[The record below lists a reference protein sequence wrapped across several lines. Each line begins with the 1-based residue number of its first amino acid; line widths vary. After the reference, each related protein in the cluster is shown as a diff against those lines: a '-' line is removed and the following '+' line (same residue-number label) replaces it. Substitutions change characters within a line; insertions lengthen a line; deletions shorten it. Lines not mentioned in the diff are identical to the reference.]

1 MYHSQPPNS
10 VTMWVSLMLKS
21 RAFQCSVNPRG
32 KSRPFW
38 SSYSSKYFWEFPM
51 LYLSMCPCVSLSL
64 VTRYWSSATIA
75 QSQSLSLLLIEQWT
89 LQGSKGENG
98 PSLCVKLSGGR
109 PKLFYPL
116 ELSNLEKSS
125 LFIQS
130 HSSPQVLTGPELIY
144 CFCSYAR
151 FTKQNCF
158 FSCD

>member
-64 VTRYWSSATIA
+64 VTRYWWSATIA
-75 QSQSLSLLLIEQWT
+75 QSQSLSILLIEQWT

-109 PKLFYPL
+109 PKLFCL
-116 ELSNLEKSS
+116 RIVKLGEKLS
-125 LFIQS
+125 F
-130 HSSPQVLTGPELIY
+130 H
-144 CFCSYAR
+144 
-151 FTKQNCF
+151 TKPF
-158 FSCD
+158 FSPGAHRPRTNILLLFLC